1 MTYELDYLFGLGERE
16 QEEIK
21 AIAEVIGDDLK
32 QIVDIHENGNFTFYR
47 DMDMVAVAEEIIHD
61 CYNVPKGL
69 ENYIDYRAFANALE
83 YDNYTEVEKGV
94 IHID

>member
-69 ENYIDYRAFANALE
+69 ENYIDYKTFANTLE

>member
-1 MTYELDYLFGLGERE
+1 MDYELNYLFGLDERE

-32 QIVDIHENGNFTFYR
+32 QIVNIHESGNFIFYR
-47 DMDMVAVAEEIIHD
+47 DMDMVAVAEEIISSTYD
-61 CYNVPKGL
+61 FPKEL
-69 ENYIDYRAFANALE
+69 YCYIDFERFARDLE
-83 YDNYTEVEKGV
+83 YDNYTEVENGV

>member
-1 MTYELDYLFGLGERE
+1 MDYELNYLFGLDERE

-32 QIVDIHENGNFTFYR
+32 QIVDIHEKGNFTFYR

-69 ENYIDYRAFANALE
+69 ENYIDYESFANALE
-83 YDNYTEVEKGV
+83 YDNYTEVENGV

>member
-32 QIVDIHENGNFTFYR
+32 QIVDIHEKGNFIFYR
-47 DMDMVAVAEEIIHD
+47 DMDMVAVAQEIIHD

-69 ENYIDYRAFANALE
+69 ENYIDYEAFANDLE
-83 YDNYTEVEKGV
+83 YDGYTEVENG
-94 IHID
+94 IIRIE

>member
-1 MTYELDYLFGLGERE
+1 MTYELNYLFGLGERE

-47 DMDMVAVAEEIIHD
+47 DMDMVAVAEEIIHE

-69 ENYIDYRAFANALE
+69 EDYIDYEAFANSLE

-94 IHID
+94 IHIE

>member
-16 QEEIK
+16 QEEVK

-32 QIVDIHENGNFTFYR
+32 QIVDIHESGNFTFYR
-47 DMDMVAVAEEIIHD
+47 DMDMLAVAEEIIHD

-69 ENYIDYRAFANALE
+69 ESYIDYEAYANSLE

-94 IHID
+94 IRIE

>member
-1 MTYELDYLFGLGERE
+1 MDYELNYLFGLNERE

-32 QIVDIHENGNFTFYR
+32 QIVNIHEKGNFTFYR

-69 ENYIDYRAFANALE
+69 ENYIDYEAFANALE
-83 YDNYTEVEKGV
+83 YDNYTEVENGV
-94 IHID
+94 IHIE

>member
-1 MTYELDYLFGLGERE
+1 MDYELDYLFGLNEKE

-32 QIVDIHENGNFTFYR
+32 QIVGIHEKGNFTFYR
-47 DMDMVAVAEEIIHD
+47 DMDLLAMAEELIKEF
-61 CYNVPKGL
+61 YNVPVGL
-69 ENYIDYRAFANALE
+69 EDYIDYEAFANSLE

-94 IHID
+94 IHIE

>member
-47 DMDMVAVAEEIIHD
+47 DMDMVAVAEEIIHE

>member
-16 QEEIK
+16 QEEVK